1 MFRRVVEKGPIH
13 ESRHEKKDENEPKV
27 PVQGERNG
35 ASRRGEAIVKTQQ
48 DDEVFKVTGQ
58 LRVKA
63 NHKGDEEE
71 KAEKALHAL

>member
-1 MFRRVVEKGPIH
+1 M
-13 ESRHEKKDENEPKV
+13 

-35 ASRRGEAIVKTQQ
+35 ASRRGETVVKAQQ
-48 DDEVFKVTGQ
+48 DDEVFKVPCQ